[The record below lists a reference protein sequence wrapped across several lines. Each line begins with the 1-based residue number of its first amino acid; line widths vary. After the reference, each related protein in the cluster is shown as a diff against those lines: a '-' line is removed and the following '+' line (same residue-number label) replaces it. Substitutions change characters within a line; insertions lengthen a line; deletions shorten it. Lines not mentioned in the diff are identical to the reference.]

1 MIRLLVQGASGRLGQ
16 VVVRLAVTTKKFQIS
31 EIRRGESLDRL
42 EQVDVAL
49 DVSEAA
55 GSLLLARR
63 AAALRK
69 PVVIGSTGHDRPQIT
84 ELESLARGIAIV
96 LAPNFSVGVNLLFWL
111 SKNAARILGSGFDLE
126 ILELH
131 HRHKKDAPSGTA
143 RRLAEILAET
153 REIDL
158 EPNERHG
165 RVGQTGERLA
175 NEIGLHAIR
184 GGDVVG
190 EHTVYFLGSGER
202 LELSHKAS
210 SRETFAHGALRAT
223 EWVLSQPPGLYTM
236 EDVLGLGQRRA
247 GTRL

>member
-16 VVVRLAVTTKKFQIS
+16 VIVRLANNTKKFQIS
-31 EIRRGESLDRL
+31 EIRRGESLDQL
-42 EQVDVAL
+42 EQADVAL

-55 GSLLLARR
+55 SSLLLARR

-69 PVVIGSTGHDRPQIT
+69 PVVIGSTGHDRPQIA
-84 ELESLARGIAIV
+84 EIESLARRAAIV

-111 SKNAARILGSGFDLE
+111 SQNAARILGDSFDLE

-131 HRHKKDAPSGTA
+131 HRQKKDAPSGTA
-143 RRLAEILAET
+143 RRLAEILAAT
-153 REIDL
+153 RDIDL
-158 EPNERHG
+158 EANGRHG
-165 RVGQTGERLA
+165 RVGQTGERLK
-175 NEIGLHAIR
+175 NEIGFHAIR

-202 LELSHKAS
+202 LELTHKAS

-236 EDVLGLGQRRA
+236 QDVLGLNTG
-247 GTRL
+247 